1 VDTLSYK
8 TQSVKKADVKKE
20 WFIIDATDMIVGRL
34 ASRVAM
40 ILRGKHKPSFTPHM
54 DCGDKVIII
63 NADKVRFSGKKLNV
77 KTYFRHTGYPGGD
90 RYTTPAQYLEKKP
103 TEILRKALIGML
115 PKGPM
120 GRTVL
125 KNVYLYAG
133 SEHPHE
139 AQSPKELKL

>member
-1 VDTLSYK
+1 MDTLSYK
-8 TQSVKKADVKKE
+8 TQSANKATVKKE

-40 ILRGKHKPSFTPHM
+40 VLRGKHKPYYTPHV

-63 NADKVRFSGKKLNV
+63 NADKVRFSGKKMTD
-77 KTYFRHTGYPGGD
+77 KSYFSHSGYPGGEKF
-90 RYTTPAQYLEKKP
+90 TSPADYMAKKP
-103 TEILRKALIGML
+103 CEVLRKAIVGML
-115 PKGPM
+115 PKGRL
-120 GRTVL
+120 GRQVFG
-125 KNVYLYAG
+125 NVYLYAG

>member
-1 VDTLSYK
+1 MDTLSYR
-8 TQSVKKADVKKE
+8 TQSVKKADIKKE

-63 NADKVRFSGKKLNV
+63 NADKVRFTGKKMGA

-90 RYTTPAQYLEKKP
+90 RYTTPAQFMEKRP
-103 TEILRKALIGML
+103 TEVLRKALIGML
-115 PKGPM
+115 PKGPL
-120 GRTVL
+120 GRTVF